1 MDVAIVG
8 SGISGLAAAYALR
21 DEHRVTVFERDDE
34 PGGHVK
40 TVTVDAADGPV
51 EVDTGFIVYNERTY
65 PGFVGL
71 LAELGVETQ
80 PSDMS
85 FGCRCRSCGLAY
97 SSRGVRGFFPDAGTA
112 VRPAQWRMLADVR
125 RFYDDARSVLDGPE
139 LGRVTLGEWLAERR
153 YGRPFRDH
161 FIVPIASAVWSTAAD
176 RIASFPVDYLLR
188 FLDNHGLIGIGNA
201 PRWRVVRG
209 GSARYVRA
217 LIAALPADA
226 VRTGAGV
233 TGVVRD
239 PFGVTIATA
248 AGRERFD
255 AVVVA
260 THANDALRLL
270 VDADARE
277 ARILGAFEYSTNA
290 VVLHT
295 DERVL
300 PAHPWARASWNV
312 AIGDCRQPGDAL
324 AMTYHM
330 NRLQSLTGPI
340 QYCVTLNPGD
350 TVRPERVVLERSF
363 SHPMYTFRTLDAQAG
378 LRGLQGRNRTWFAG
392 AHLGY
397 GFHEDGC
404 RSGFEA
410 AGMIRDADIEAA
422 A

>member
-8 SGISGLAAAYALR
+8 SGISGLAAAWAMR
-21 DEHRVTVFERDDE
+21 GDHRVTVFERDGT
-34 PGGHVK
+34 PGGHVS
-40 TVTVDAADGPV
+40 TVSVDAPDGPV

-65 PGFVGL
+65 PEFVGL

-85 FGCRCRSCGLAY
+85 FGCRCDACGLAY
-97 SSRGVRGFFPDAGTA
+97 SSRGARGFFPDVRTTL
-112 VRPAQWRMLADVR
+112 RPAQWRMLADVR
-125 RFYDDARSVLDGPE
+125 RFYADARSVLDGPE
-139 LGRVTLGEWLAERR
+139 LGITLGEWLDERG

-161 FIVPIASAVWSTAAD
+161 FIVPITSAVWSTAAD
-176 RIASFPVDYLLR
+176 RIDAFPVDYLLR

-201 PRWRVVRG
+201 PRWRVVSG
-209 GSARYVRA
+209 GSASYVRA
-217 LIAALPADA
+217 LVAALPDGAL
-226 VRTGAGV
+226 RTGAGV
-233 TGVVRD
+233 TGIARD
-239 PFGVTIATA
+239 PFGVTITTA

-255 AVVVA
+255 AVVLA
-260 THANDALRLL
+260 THADDALRLL

-300 PAHPWARASWNV
+300 PANPRARASWNV
-312 AIGDCRQPGDAL
+312 SVGDCRRPGDPL
-324 AMTYHM
+324 VMTYHM
-330 NRLQSLTGPI
+330 NRLQSLPGAT

-350 TVRPERVVLERSF
+350 AVRPDRVVRERSF

-378 LRGLQGRNRTWFAG
+378 IRGLQGRNRTWFAG

-404 RSGFEA
+404 RSGFEVA
-410 AGMIRDADIEAA
+410 ELIRDAVVEAA